1 MKQTPIRVLLLEDN
15 PGDARLVQ
23 AALADYAPGQFA
35 VTRVE
40 RLADALARLGA
51 EPFDAMLCDLSVPD
65 SEGMATPQVII
76 ERFPL
81 LPLVVLTGGSH
92 DASFGRDAILHGAQD
107 YLVKGKA
114 DAEAIVRS
122 VHYAIERKQ
131 LELQLHTAN
140 LALGELN
147 ERLEVKVH
155 EKTAALAQEIVERA
169 MLQIRLESERR
180 ASAERLQKTYL
191 DTIEAIALALQKRS
205 VYTSGGQRRAGA
217 LAVAMARAMGMT
229 EDQVEGLRIGSLLF
243 DLGMMTVP
251 ADILNRARL
260 LNKSEFALVKAHVQS
275 GHEIVRGIQFPWPV
289 AEIIAQHHERLDG
302 SGYPAGLKNGAIL
315 LEARILAVADVVQAM
330 CSHRPQRAAFSIDAA
345 LEEISRG
352 RGVLYD
358 ADAVDACLRLFR
370 QQGFAFSAIA

>member
-15 PGDARLVQ
+15 PGDARLVHV
-23 AALADYAPGQFA
+23 ALDEYAPRKFA
-35 VTRVE
+35 LTWVE
-40 RLADALARLGA
+40 RLADALAHLSA

-65 SEGMATPQVII
+65 STGMATPRAII
-76 ERFPL
+76 ERFPA
-81 LPLVVLTGGSH
+81 LPLVVLTGSH
-92 DASFGRDAILHGAQD
+92 DESLGREAIQHGAQD
-107 YLVKGKA
+107 YLVKGKSDA
-114 DAEAIVRS
+114 DAIVRCL
-122 VHYAIERKQ
+122 HYAIERKQ
-131 LELQLHTAN
+131 LELQLQMAN
-140 LALGELN
+140 QSLGDLN
-147 ERLEVKVH
+147 EQLEAKVL
-155 EKTAALAQEIVERA
+155 EKTAALAREITERA
-169 MLQIRLESERR
+169 QLQIRLESERS
-180 ASAERLQKTYL
+180 ASAEQLQKTYL
-191 DTIEAIALALQKRS
+191 DTIEAIALALQQRS

-217 LAVAMARAMGMT
+217 LAVAIARAMGLA

-275 GHEIVRGIQFPWPV
+275 GHEIVRGIRFPWPV

-345 LEEISRG
+345 LEETGRG
-352 RGVLYD
+352 RGILYD

-370 QQGFAFSAIA
+370 QQGFAFSEIA

>member
-1 MKQTPIRVLLLEDN
+1 MANQSL
-15 PGDARLVQ
+15 GDLN
-23 AALADYAPGQFA
+23 
-35 VTRVE
+35 E
-40 RLADALARLGA
+40 
-51 EPFDAMLCDLSVPD
+51 
-65 SEGMATPQVII
+65 
-76 ERFPL
+76 
-81 LPLVVLTGGSH
+81 
-92 DASFGRDAILHGAQD
+92 
-107 YLVKGKA
+107 
-114 DAEAIVRS
+114 
-122 VHYAIERKQ
+122 Q
-131 LELQLHTAN
+131 LEA
-140 LALGELN
+140 
-147 ERLEVKVH
+147 KVL
-155 EKTAALAQEIVERA
+155 EKTAALAREITERA
-169 MLQIRLESERR
+169 QLQIRLESERS
-180 ASAERLQKTYL
+180 ASAEQLQKTYL

-217 LAVAMARAMGMT
+217 LAVAIARAMGLA

-275 GHEIVRGIQFPWPV
+275 GHEIVRGIRFPWPV

-345 LEEISRG
+345 LEETGRG
-352 RGVLYD
+352 RGILYD

-370 QQGFAFSAIA
+370 QQGFAFSEIA